1 MGFVE
6 FLFETKKGKTI
17 MGLLYGM
24 GAAVV
29 IVGAMFK
36 IMHWPGAGPMLVIG
50 LSTEAI
56 IFAVSAFEPAHM
68 DLDWTLV
75 YPELAGMD
83 EGHGHGA
90 ISNKPVTEQLDDM
103 LAEAKIGPELI
114 ASLGVGLRKLGDNAN
129 KLSDISNASAATD
142 DYTNSLKMASSK
154 VSELADSYTG
164 ASKALSTLSTAVES
178 EATKALS
185 SFSSTAESSNA
196 TGQEMQKMAS
206 TLEALN
212 RSYEAQLTGSQQ
224 QAQTMT
230 SMYNGI
236 NSLMTNLNESVED
249 TKRYKEN
256 ISELA
261 INLAKLNNVYGN
273 MLTAMTV
280 KA

>member
-17 MGLLYGM
+17 MGLLYGL

-29 IVGAMFK
+29 IIGALFK
-36 IMHWPGAGPMLVIG
+36 IMHWPFAGPMLVVG
-50 LSTEAI
+50 LGTEAL
-56 IFAVSAFEPAHM
+56 IFAVSAFEPVHM

-83 EGHGHGA
+83 EDGHGHGA

-114 ASLGVGLRKLGDNAN
+114 ESLGQGLRKLGDNAN
-129 KLSDISNASAATD
+129 KLSEISDASVATS
-142 DYTNSLKMASSK
+142 DYTNSLKTASTK
-154 VSELADSYTG
+154 VNELADTYTQ
-164 ASKALSTLSTAVES
+164 ASNALTGLADAAQSG
-178 EATKALS
+178 
-185 SFSSTAESSNA
+185 NA
-196 TGQEMQKMAS
+196 TGTELQKMAS
-206 TLEALN
+206 TLESLN
-212 RSYEAQLTGSQQ
+212 RSYEVQLTGSQQ

-230 SMYNGI
+230 TMYEGI
-236 NSLMTNLNESVED
+236 NALMSNLTESVED

-256 ISELA
+256 ISELS
-261 INLAKLNNVYGN
+261 INLAKLNTVYGN

-280 KA
+280 KS

>member
-50 LSTEAI
+50 LSTEAV

-68 DLDWTLV
+68 DLDWTIV

-83 EGHGHGA
+83 EGHGHGS

-103 LAEAKIGPELI
+103 LADAKIGPELI
-114 ASLGVGLRKLGDNAN
+114 ESLGLGLRKLGDNAN
-129 KLSDISNASAATD
+129 KLAEISDASVATNE
-142 DYTNSLKMASSK
+142 YTSSLKSASNK
-154 VSELADSYTG
+154 VSELADTYTQ
-164 ASKALSTLSTAVES
+164 ASQALTGLSDAAKS
-178 EATKALS
+178 G
-185 SFSSTAESSNA
+185 SSTGE
-196 TGQEMQKMAS
+196 ELQKMAS

-212 RSYEAQLTGSQQ
+212 KSYEVQLSGSQQ
-224 QAQTMT
+224 QAQTMST
-230 SMYNGI
+230 MYEGI
-236 NSLMTNLNESVED
+236 NALMTNLTDSVED

-256 ISELA
+256 ISELSV
-261 INLAKLNNVYGN
+261 NLAKLNTVYGN

-280 KA
+280 RS

>member
-83 EGHGHGA
+83 EGHGHGHA

-103 LAEAKIGPELI
+103 LADAKIGPELI
-114 ASLGVGLRKLGDNAN
+114 ESLGVGLRKLGDNAS
-129 KLSDISNASAATD
+129 KLSEISDASVATNE
-142 DYTNSLKMASSK
+142 YTNSLKSASNK
-154 VSELADSYTG
+154 VSELADTYTQ
-164 ASKALSTLSTAVES
+164 ASQALTGLSDAAKS
-178 EATKALS
+178 G
-185 SFSSTAESSNA
+185 SSTGE
-196 TGQEMQKMAS
+196 ELQKMAS

-212 RSYEAQLTGSQQ
+212 KSYEVQLSGSQQ

-230 SMYNGI
+230 TMYDGI
-236 NSLMTNLNESVED
+236 NALMTNLTDSVED

-256 ISELA
+256 ISELSV
-261 INLAKLNNVYGN
+261 NLAKLNTVYGN

-280 KA
+280 RS

>member
-103 LAEAKIGPELI
+103 LADAKIGPELI
-114 ASLGVGLRKLGDNAN
+114 ESLGVGLRKLGDNAS
-129 KLSDISNASAATD
+129 KLSEISDASVATN
-142 DYTNSLKMASSK
+142 DYTNSLKSASNK
-154 VSELADSYTG
+154 VSELADTYTQ
-164 ASKALSTLSTAVES
+164 ASQALTGLSDAAKS
-178 EATKALS
+178 G
-185 SFSSTAESSNA
+185 SSTGE
-196 TGQEMQKMAS
+196 ELQKMAS

-212 RSYEAQLTGSQQ
+212 KSYEVQLTGSQQ

-230 SMYNGI
+230 TMYDGI
-236 NSLMTNLNESVED
+236 NALMTNLTDSVED

-256 ISELA
+256 ISELSV
-261 INLAKLNNVYGN
+261 NLAKLNTVYGN

-280 KA
+280 RS

>member
-17 MGLLYGM
+17 MGLLYGI

-36 IMHWPGAGPMLVIG
+36 IMHWPGAGPMLVVG

-75 YPELAGMD
+75 YPELAGID
-83 EGHGHGA
+83 EGHGHGHGHS

-103 LAEAKIGPELI
+103 LTEAKIGPELI
-114 ASLGVGLRKLGDNAN
+114 ESLGQGLRKLGENAN
-129 KLSDISNASAATD
+129 KLAEISDASVATN
-142 DYTNSLKMASSK
+142 DYTNSLKSASNK
-154 VSELADSYTG
+154 VGELADTYAQASQALTG
-164 ASKALSTLSTAVES
+164 LSNAAQSG
-178 EATKALS
+178 
-185 SFSSTAESSNA
+185 SSTGE
-196 TGQEMQKMAS
+196 ELQKMAS

-212 RSYEAQLTGSQQ
+212 KSYEVQLAGSQQ

-230 SMYNGI
+230 AMYEGI
-236 NSLMTNLNESVED
+236 NSLMTNLSESVED

-256 ISELA
+256 ISELSV
-261 INLAKLNNVYGN
+261 NLAKLNTVYGN

>member
-83 EGHGHGA
+83 EGHGHGHGA

-103 LAEAKIGPELI
+103 LADAKIGPELI
-114 ASLGVGLRKLGDNAN
+114 ESLGVGLRKLGDNAN
-129 KLSDISNASAATD
+129 KLSEISDASVATS
-142 DYTNSLKMASSK
+142 DYTNSLKTASNK
-154 VSELADSYTG
+154 VSELADSYIE
-164 ASKALSTLSTAVES
+164 ASKALSTLSIA
-178 EATKALS
+178 
-185 SFSSTAESSNA
+185 AESGSS
-196 TGQEMQKMAS
+196 TGQELQKMAS

-212 RSYEAQLTGSQQ
+212 RSYETQLSGSQQ

-230 SMYNGI
+230 TMYNGI
-236 NSLMTNLNESVED
+236 NALMTNLSESVED

>member
-83 EGHGHGA
+83 EDHGHGA
-90 ISNKPVTEQLDDM
+90 ISNKPVTQQLDDM
-103 LAEAKIGPELI
+103 LADAKIGPELI
-114 ASLGVGLRKLGDNAN
+114 ESLGQGLRKLGDNAN
-129 KLSDISNASAATD
+129 KLSEISDASVATS
-142 DYTNSLKMASSK
+142 DYTNSLKSASTK
-154 VSELADSYTG
+154 VSELANSYTE
-164 ASKALSTLSTAVES
+164 ASKALSTLSVA
-178 EATKALS
+178 
-185 SFSSTAESSNA
+185 AESGSA
-196 TGQEMQKMAS
+196 TGQELQKMAS

-212 RSYEAQLTGSQQ
+212 RSYETQLTGSQQ
-224 QAQTMT
+224 QSQTM
-230 SMYNGI
+230 SAMYNGV
-236 NSLMTNLNESVED
+236 NALMTNLNDSVED

>member
-56 IFAVSAFEPAHM
+56 IFAVSAFEPAHL

-83 EGHGHGA
+83 EDHGHGT
-90 ISNKPVTEQLDDM
+90 ISNKPVTQQLDDM
-103 LAEAKIGPELI
+103 LADAKIGPELI
-114 ASLGVGLRKLGDNAN
+114 ESLGQGLRKLGDNAN
-129 KLSDISNASAATD
+129 KLSEISDASVATS
-142 DYTNSLKMASSK
+142 DYTNSLKTASSK
-154 VSELADSYTG
+154 VSELADSYTQ
-164 ASKALSTLSTAVES
+164 ASKALSTLSVA
-178 EATKALS
+178 
-185 SFSSTAESSNA
+185 AESGSA
-196 TGQEMQKMAS
+196 TGQELQKMAS

-212 RSYEAQLTGSQQ
+212 RSYETQLTGSQQ
-224 QAQTMT
+224 QSQTM
-230 SMYNGI
+230 SAMYNGV
-236 NSLMTNLNESVED
+236 NALMTNLNDSVED

>member
-17 MGLLYGM
+17 MGLLYGI

-29 IVGAMFK
+29 IVGALFK

-50 LSTEAI
+50 LGTEAL
-56 IFAVSAFEPAHM
+56 IFVVSAFEPVHM

-83 EGHGHGA
+83 EGHGHGGHS

-114 ASLGVGLRKLGDNAN
+114 ESLGQGLRKLGDNAN
-129 KLSDISNASAATD
+129 KLAEISDASVATN
-142 DYTNSLKMASSK
+142 DYTNSLKSASHK
-154 VSELADSYTG
+154 VSELADTYAQASQALTG
-164 ASKALSTLSTAVES
+164 LSNAAQSG
-178 EATKALS
+178 
-185 SFSSTAESSNA
+185 SSTGE
-196 TGQEMQKMAS
+196 ELQKMAS

-212 RSYEAQLTGSQQ
+212 KSYEVQLAGSQQ
-224 QAQTMT
+224 QAQTMH
-230 SMYNGI
+230 SMYEGI
-236 NSLMTNLNESVED
+236 NSLMTNLSDSVED

-256 ISELA
+256 ISELSV
-261 INLAKLNNVYGN
+261 NLAKLNTVYGN

-280 KA
+280 R

>member
-83 EGHGHGA
+83 EGHGA
-90 ISNKPVTEQLDDM
+90 ISNKPITEQLDDM

-114 ASLGVGLRKLGDNAN
+114 ESLGVGLRKLGDNAS
-129 KLSDISNASAATD
+129 KLSNISDASVATN
-142 DYTNSLKMASSK
+142 DYTNSLKTASTK
-154 VSELADSYTG
+154 VSELADSYTE
-164 ASKALSTLSTAVES
+164 ASRALSTLSTA
-178 EATKALS
+178 
-185 SFSSTAESSNA
+185 AESGAS

-230 SMYNGI
+230 SMYDGI
-236 NSLMTNLNESVED
+236 NALMTNLNESAED

>member
-1 MGFVE
+1 
-6 FLFETKKGKTI
+6 

-90 ISNKPVTEQLDDM
+90 SISNKPVTEQLDDM
-103 LAEAKIGPELI
+103 LTEAKIGPELI
-114 ASLGVGLRKLGDNAN
+114 ESLGVGLRKLGDNAS
-129 KLSDISNASAATD
+129 KLSEISDASVATN
-142 DYTNSLKMASSK
+142 DYTNSLKSASNK
-154 VSELADSYTG
+154 VSELADTYAQASQALTG
-164 ASKALSTLSTAVES
+164 LSDAAQSGTSTGE
-178 EATKALS
+178 EL
-185 SFSSTAESSNA
+185 
-196 TGQEMQKMAS
+196 QKMAS

-212 RSYEAQLTGSQQ
+212 RSYEVQLSGSQQ

-230 SMYNGI
+230 TMYEGI
-236 NSLMTNLNESVED
+236 NALMTNLTDSVED

-256 ISELA
+256 ISELSV
-261 INLAKLNNVYGN
+261 NLAKLNTVYGN

-280 KA
+280 RS

>member
-17 MGLLYGM
+17 MGLLYGI

-29 IVGAMFK
+29 IVGALFK

-50 LSTEAI
+50 LGTEAL
-56 IFAVSAFEPAHM
+56 IFVVSAFEPVHM

-83 EGHGHGA
+83 EGHGQGGHS

-114 ASLGVGLRKLGDNAN
+114 ESLGQGLRKLGDNAN
-129 KLSDISNASAATD
+129 KLAEISDASVATN
-142 DYTNSLKMASSK
+142 DYTNSLKSASHK
-154 VSELADSYTG
+154 VSELADTYAQASQALTG
-164 ASKALSTLSTAVES
+164 LSNAAQSG
-178 EATKALS
+178 
-185 SFSSTAESSNA
+185 SSTGE
-196 TGQEMQKMAS
+196 ELQKMAS

-212 RSYEAQLTGSQQ
+212 KSYEVQLAGSQQ
-224 QAQTMT
+224 QAQTMH
-230 SMYNGI
+230 SMYEGI
-236 NSLMTNLNESVED
+236 NSLMTNLSDSVED

-256 ISELA
+256 ISELSV
-261 INLAKLNNVYGN
+261 NLAKLNTVYGN

-280 KA
+280 R

>member
-17 MGLLYGM
+17 MGLLYGI

-29 IVGAMFK
+29 IIGALFK

-50 LSTEAI
+50 LGTEAL
-56 IFAVSAFEPAHM
+56 IFVVSAFEPVHM

-83 EGHGHGA
+83 EGHGHGGHS

-114 ASLGVGLRKLGDNAN
+114 ESLGQGLRKLGDNAN
-129 KLSDISNASAATD
+129 KLAEISDASVATN
-142 DYTNSLKMASSK
+142 DYTNSLKSASHK
-154 VSELADSYTG
+154 VSELADTYAQASQALTG
-164 ASKALSTLSTAVES
+164 LSNAAQSG
-178 EATKALS
+178 
-185 SFSSTAESSNA
+185 SSTGE
-196 TGQEMQKMAS
+196 ELQKMAS

-212 RSYEAQLTGSQQ
+212 KSYEVQLAGSQQ
-224 QAQTMT
+224 QAQTMH
-230 SMYNGI
+230 SMYEGI
-236 NSLMTNLNESVED
+236 NSLMTNLSDSVED

-256 ISELA
+256 ISELSV
-261 INLAKLNNVYGN
+261 NLAKLNTVYGN

-280 KA
+280 R

>member
-83 EGHGHGA
+83 EDHGHGAA

-114 ASLGVGLRKLGDNAN
+114 ESLGVGLRKLGDNAN
-129 KLSDISNASAATD
+129 KLSEISDASVATN
-142 DYTNSLKMASSK
+142 DYTNSLKTASGK
-154 VSELADSYTG
+154 VSELADSYTE
-164 ASKALSTLSTAVES
+164 ASRALATLSTAADS
-178 EATKALS
+178 GAS
-185 SFSSTAESSNA
+185 

-230 SMYNGI
+230 TMYNGI
-236 NSLMTNLNESVED
+236 NALMTNLTDSVED

-256 ISELA
+256 ISELSV
-261 INLAKLNNVYGN
+261 NLAKLNTVYGN